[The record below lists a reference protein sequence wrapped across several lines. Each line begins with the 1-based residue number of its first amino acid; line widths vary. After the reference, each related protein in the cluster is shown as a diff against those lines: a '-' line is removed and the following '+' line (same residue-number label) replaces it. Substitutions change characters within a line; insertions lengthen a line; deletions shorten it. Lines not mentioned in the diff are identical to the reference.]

1 MCTKKTLK
9 GSSIDGLLF
18 MSAAFKKRMKLANGD
33 AGALLE
39 SIGKKEE
46 PKEEKP
52 KKNEPIKPR
61 GPAAALTEDQMVSF
75 LHACKERLAP
85 FYRLLVSIMFVTAGR
100 VRSEILRRSSKKKKF
115 HLCLLRFEFG
125 AYRKMLLKN
134 EYLVA
139 KIGLDTEEN
148 EPSKVCRF
156 SVKTTE
162 FYCII

>member
-1 MCTKKTLK
+1 
-9 GSSIDGLLF
+9 

-75 LHACKERLAP
+75 LLRARNDWLHSTACSCP
-85 FYRLLVSIMFVTAGR
+85 SCSSPPVVSA
-100 VRSEILRRSSKKKKF
+100 RRF
-115 HLCLLRFEFG
+115 
-125 AYRKMLLKN
+125 
-134 EYLVA
+134 
-139 KIGLDTEEN
+139 
-148 EPSKVCRF
+148 
-156 SVKTTE
+156 
-162 FYCII
+162 

>member
-1 MCTKKTLK
+1 MCTKKKTLK

-100 VRSEILRRSSKKKKF
+100 VRSEILRRSSK
-115 HLCLLRFEFG
+115 
-125 AYRKMLLKN
+125 N
-134 EYLVA
+134 ENVSLIVA
-139 KIGLDTEEN
+139 KI
-148 EPSKVCRF
+148 
-156 SVKTTE
+156 
-162 FYCII
+162 

>member
-1 MCTKKTLK
+1 MCTKKKTLK
-9 GSSIDGLLF
+9 GSSIDVLLF

-52 KKNEPIKPR
+52 KKNEPVKPR

-100 VRSEILRRSSKKKKF
+100 VRSEILRKSSKTKKF
-115 HLCLLRFEFG
+115 H
-125 AYRKMLLKN
+125 
-134 EYLVA
+134 
-139 KIGLDTEEN
+139 
-148 EPSKVCRF
+148 
-156 SVKTTE
+156 
-162 FYCII
+162 

>member
-1 MCTKKTLK
+1 MCTKKKALK

-46 PKEEKP
+46 SKEEKP

-100 VRSEILRRSSKKKKF
+100 VRSEILRRSSKTKKF
-115 HLCLLRFEFG
+115 H
-125 AYRKMLLKN
+125 
-134 EYLVA
+134 
-139 KIGLDTEEN
+139 
-148 EPSKVCRF
+148 
-156 SVKTTE
+156 
-162 FYCII
+162 